1 MFVPIRIIIR
11 QYFSQL
17 SLLTN
22 SEKNHPSLNVD
33 VAIKR
38 KFVFT
43 IRFDMKKTR
52 KRQPRTLSFI
62 EEVWICRTGA
72 IFQCFSVK
80 RRQGRGEHESESRAR
95 RGVKKFKKSHK
106 EHLYPFAHQDRKTTK
121 NMLRIVNS

>member
-22 SEKNHPSLNVD
+22 SEKNLLIWMWMWLQKGSLFSPSVL
-33 VAIKR
+33 IWR
-38 KFVFT
+38 
-43 IRFDMKKTR
+43 KTR